1 MPINLEFD
9 EYEDVV
15 FFLKTNRGLLF
26 SKTLDGIKESI
37 RNNENVAVIAN
48 ILVKNTTLIIKLE
61 REDWLT
67 HLEISIK
74 YFESIEDYET
84 CIEIKE
90 LTKVI

>member
-9 EYEDVV
+9 DYSDVV
-15 FFLKTNRGLLF
+15 FFLKTNKGFLF
-26 SKTLDGIKESI
+26 TKTLDGIKESI
-37 RNNENVAVIAN
+37 KNKENVAVIAN
-48 ILVKNTTLIIKLE
+48 LLVKDTVLTIRLD

-67 HLEISIK
+67 HLDISIK

>member
-1 MPINLEFD
+1 LPINLEFD
-9 EYEDVV
+9 DYSDVV
-15 FFLKTNRGLLF
+15 FFLKTNKGLLF

-37 RNNENVAVIAN
+37 KNNENVAVIAN
-48 ILVKNTTLIIKLE
+48 LLIKNTVLTIRLD

>member
-26 SKTLDGIKESI
+26 SKTLDGIKESMK
-37 RNNENVAVIAN
+37 NNENVAVIAN